1 MHQTRQVAAS
11 CSCRRSRPGTTEN
24 TRIGGRC
31 GRGSRGSRRPVH
43 DWDTH
48 ALGGPGSNPRGSP
61 RHTRSSCVE
70 LTMLTRDASDCLS
83 GSTGLQEELP
93 RAGSK
98 FNIDVP
104 PKPAAAAA
112 STGGSRRAPSPL
124 RPRRR
129 RGGSGRRAVPAAAR
143 EPEAAQ
149 ATGSRRFDVSSARA
163 SSRFSSSLTT
173 EPHLGGSA
181 ADGAGCCGP
190 NRSRSP
196 ADALTDPGQLF
207 PNSAAIGPRRCE
219 LAGVAARRA
228 PASRPHARESPSSVQ
243 FIRPGSRLQPRSLL
257 VGGFPL
263 TDDGWPL
270 PPRRRIPR
278 PPLDRPV
285 EDRCLCG
292 DQITELVFLV
302 KHPNDAARQSR
313 QPPPATSSWRWA
325 GCRRLWSPSRAAGPD
340 GPRQLDRRLS
350 SLRQSLNQ
358 DALTRVVSPPSHP
371 GSNAWLE
378 LACVNVHEN
387 YTSSMGDQLLAAA
400 ATVFGEADPDA
411 ERHVADALAPHELV
425 QPGVQP
431 HVRVPIILS
440 ANLRISVIAR
450 GARRLK
456 PMPLM
461 VYSRVT
467 TSFRALF
474 FFSRRGAIAAKTGSG
489 AGTLAIAI
497 SASDSATVRDTMFC
511 CKLMIS
517 EQRAKSANRVSH
529 RHDLHLLGDDAFY
542 LFLILLSQRLD
553 VEPHRGLG
561 AVVLAIKR
569 RRHQI
574 GIMMRQEVAPAPA
587 GFNGRRRVHEL
598 RRLFAR
604 LAGFCRTS
612 NVVWRISSGR
622 DLKVHLDALAAV
634 EHLVNQE
641 GHIVVSGKHQRIWV
655 PGDGLANDT
664 NIRVHVLKQAC
675 VIRLAGLQGAVH
687 EHQVLRLL
695 EGCGVRAVFG
705 IRISTEAIQHAASS
719 GGGSIRS
726 DYLCRKCRA
735 HGLKAPVRRHKKLC
749 PYLTCGCQACRMVD
763 RSRRVVAR
771 QIAMYRDQRGA
782 LPDLQPPT
790 SASPNPN
797 AATESSAAAAA
808 ASPLT
813 AHCRKCRNHGLSV
826 EWRGHKRRCPFLAC
840 RCDGCALILS
850 SKAPENM
857 EPEQQQ
863 QITAVSEKQKF
874 DNSSSRVVAIAVD
887 GGEQSKRAF
896 DYFMRRLYRRGDHVT
911 FLHVEAPPSGL
922 WSDPS
927 QVWHSIVASAR
938 QLERKVTSDW
948 CLPYNLTDAR
958 WLCEYCGGP
967 GPAIVKLAEDRG
979 ADLLV
984 MGSRGLGTVR
994 RTVLGSVSTE
1004 AIQHAASSGGGSIRS
1019 DYLCRKCR
1027 AHGLKAPVRRHKKL
1041 CPYLTCGC
1049 QACRMVDRSRRVVAR
1064 QIAMYRDQ
1072 RGALPDLQPPT
1083 SASPNPN
1090 AATESSAAAAAAS
1103 PLTAHC
1109 RKCRNHGLSV
1119 EWRGHKRR
1127 CPFLACRC
1135 DGCALILSSKA
1146 PENME
1151 PEQQQQITAVSE
1163 KQKFDNSSSRV
1174 VAIAVDGGEQSKRA
1188 FDYFMRR
1195 LYRRGDHVTFLH
1207 VEAPPS
1213 GLWSDPSQV
1222 WHSIVASA
1230 RQLERKVTSDWCLP
1244 YNLTDARWLCEYCG
1258 GPGPAI
1264 VKLAED
1270 RGADLLVMGSRGLG
1284 TVRRTVLGSVSAYV
1298 VHHSS
1303 VPVVVVPNTVPYY

>member
-1 MHQTRQVAAS
+1 LQTLPNQQQPQPPQPTFRPPLPPRKLHGPPTIILRLSASELLGVTSPKPLPKPRTSVQQQQQQAELRAATVLTDSTEHYSVDGLLAGHAGLLHDQVDLLLLHSGGVHLLVIVRLLLDDGLLGQVGAAAGGASSACGFGVAADRLWGGELLIS
-11 CSCRRSRPGTTEN
+11 ADGALNTSGWEMTNSRFLDLRIV
-24 TRIGGRC
+24 TRLTPETC
-31 GRGSRGSRRPVH
+31 FRPSL
-43 DWDTH
+43 DM
-48 ALGGPGSNPRGSP
+48 ALRAFFSLR
-61 RHTRSSCVE
+61 
-70 LTMLTRDASDCLS
+70 DCLLLLT
-83 GSTGLQEELP
+83 GSSEM
-93 RAGSK
+93 
-98 FNIDVP
+98 
-104 PKPAAAAA
+104 PAAAASWLCAAA
-112 STGGSRRAPSPL
+112 SSGWTSSRSGAPSESDSESEPL
-124 RPRRR
+124 TLTSSSSGFLLKSVSLEFISHNAQAVRLVSSSLSRNGAVMPRSLVSTFRDMSLSPRRR
-129 RGGSGRRAVPAAAR
+129 TSPLMLNTFLPPVMRPSAFNSAKASWMEAWSFGPMMRWVASHLRGINECSIVAMGCLNDCGCKGHVGDQGVQLVRAVL
-143 EPEAAQ
+143 
-149 ATGSRRFDVSSARA
+149 V
-163 SSRFSSSLTT
+163 LI
-173 EPHLGGSA
+173 
-181 ADGAGCCGP
+181 
-190 NRSRSP
+190 
-196 ADALTDPGQLF
+196 ALPGQ
-207 PNSAAIGPRRCE
+207 
-219 LAGVAARRA
+219 
-228 PASRPHARESPSSVQ
+228 
-243 FIRPGSRLQPRSLL
+243 
-257 VGGFPL
+257 
-263 TDDGWPL
+263 
-270 PPRRRIPR
+270 
-278 PPLDRPV
+278 
-285 EDRCLCG
+285 
-292 DQITELVFLV
+292 
-302 KHPNDAARQSR
+302 
-313 QPPPATSSWRWA
+313 
-325 GCRRLWSPSRAAGPD
+325 
-340 GPRQLDRRLS
+340 
-350 SLRQSLNQ
+350 
-358 DALTRVVSPPSHP
+358 
-371 GSNAWLE
+371 
-378 LACVNVHEN
+378 
-387 YTSSMGDQLLAAA
+387 
-400 ATVFGEADPDA
+400 ADPDA

-431 HVRVPIILS
+431 HVRGAHHSLREF
-440 ANLRISVIAR
+440 ANLRHC
-450 GARRLK
+450 ARR
-456 PMPLM
+456 P
-461 VYSRVT
+461 
-467 TSFRALF
+467 ALETDAVNALVQVD
-474 FFSRRGAIAAKTGSG
+474 GVLAA
-489 AGTLAIAI
+489 
-497 SASDSATVRDTMFC
+497 
-511 CKLMIS
+511 
-517 EQRAKSANRVSH
+517 QRAKSANQVSH

-542 LFLILLSQRLD
+542 LFLILRSQRLD

-569 RRHQI
+569 RRHQT

-634 EHLVNQE
+634 ERGRGLDVVEEGQRATCPSNRKKYLGRVADLVNQE
-641 GHIVVSGKHQRIWV
+641 GHIVVSGQHQRIWV

-695 EGCGVRAVFG
+695 AGRGVRAVFG

-808 ASPLT
+808 A
-813 AHCRKCRNHGLSV
+813 
-826 EWRGHKRRCPFLAC
+826 
-840 RCDGCALILS
+840 
-850 SKAPENM
+850 
-857 EPEQQQ
+857 
-863 QITAVSEKQKF
+863 
-874 DNSSSRVVAIAVD
+874 
-887 GGEQSKRAF
+887 
-896 DYFMRRLYRRGDHVT
+896 
-911 FLHVEAPPSGL
+911 
-922 WSDPS
+922 
-927 QVWHSIVASAR
+927 
-938 QLERKVTSDW
+938 
-948 CLPYNLTDAR
+948 
-958 WLCEYCGGP
+958 
-967 GPAIVKLAEDRG
+967 
-979 ADLLV
+979 
-984 MGSRGLGTVR
+984 
-994 RTVLGSVSTE
+994 
-1004 AIQHAASSGGGSIRS
+1004 
-1019 DYLCRKCR
+1019 
-1027 AHGLKAPVRRHKKL
+1027 
-1041 CPYLTCGC
+1041 
-1049 QACRMVDRSRRVVAR
+1049 
-1064 QIAMYRDQ
+1064 
-1072 RGALPDLQPPT
+1072 
-1083 SASPNPN
+1083 
-1090 AATESSAAAAAAS
+1090 AS

-1135 DGCALILSSKA
+1135 DGCALI
-1146 PENME
+1146 NME